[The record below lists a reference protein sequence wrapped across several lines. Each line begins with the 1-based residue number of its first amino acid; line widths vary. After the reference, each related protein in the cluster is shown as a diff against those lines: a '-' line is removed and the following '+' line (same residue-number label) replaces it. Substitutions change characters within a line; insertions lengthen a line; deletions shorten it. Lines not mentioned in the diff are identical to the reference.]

1 MKIRFSQLSK
11 SDYAEAIK
19 YYKSE
24 SVDLSIRFKNDIKQS
39 VNRIQSFPNL
49 YPKINDRV
57 QKCVVSKF
65 PYTVFYTIFKNII
78 YILAIANHYKN
89 PNSYIDR
96 LNENI

>member
-11 SDYAEAIK
+11 FDYA
-19 YYKSE
+19 
-24 SVDLSIRFKNDIKQS
+24 
-39 VNRIQSFPNL
+39 
-49 YPKINDRV
+49 
-57 QKCVVSKF
+57 
-65 PYTVFYTIFKNII
+65 VFYTIFKNII